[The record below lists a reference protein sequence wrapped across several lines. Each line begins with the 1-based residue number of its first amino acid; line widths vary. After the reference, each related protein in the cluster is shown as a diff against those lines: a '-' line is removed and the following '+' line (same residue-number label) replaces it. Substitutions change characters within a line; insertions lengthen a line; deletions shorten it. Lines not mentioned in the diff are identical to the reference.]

1 MDKNLFKFVNF
12 LLTEQIALAAM
23 FYFEQ
28 VFLFYMLIKKVVW
41 EWFLLLIYKEPILP
55 RSTNLFRRNHPTL
68 HF

>member
-28 VFLFYMLIKKVVW
+28 VLLLLFLFFSFQENCVGMV
-41 EWFLLLIYKEPILP
+41 
-55 RSTNLFRRNHPTL
+55 STNNI
-68 HF
+68 